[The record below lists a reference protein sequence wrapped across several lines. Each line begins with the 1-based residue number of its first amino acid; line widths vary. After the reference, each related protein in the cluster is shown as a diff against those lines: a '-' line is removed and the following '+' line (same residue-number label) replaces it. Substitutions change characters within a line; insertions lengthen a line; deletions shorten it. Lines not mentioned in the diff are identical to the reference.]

1 MQKKTFI
8 LLATCSLALS
18 IILGGCTSMEN
29 KTVTTTSKY
38 PDKPITLIVPFG
50 VGGGMDLVAR
60 LLEKTAP
67 THLGQPL
74 VIINKPGGAGT
85 LAWNELAG
93 ANPDGYT
100 IGMIAIEVLLQPLYS
115 PTKYHYPTA
124 LEPIVQI
131 SESSMVMAIQA
142 EQPWQNTDDLI
153 MYAKQHPG
161 KIKFGHSGMGGLA
174 HVAGES
180 FAKSADIQLEQVPF
194 QSSAETMTNLL
205 GGHTQVAFVNPA
217 SAKEYMKDGMI
228 RVLAMASEKRLA
240 DPIFANVPTFK
251 EQGLDV
257 IGSGWYGIAAPKDLP
272 IEVKT
277 KLSEGF
283 KIIINDPEFKKSIE
297 QLGLQASY
305 LGPKESGEIW
315 LTDSQKLTQIAQET
329 GILDKIKA
337 QKK

>member
-1 MQKKTFI
+1 MQKKPLLF
-8 LLATCSLALS
+8 LATSLLVLS
-18 IILGGCTSMEN
+18 IMLGGCTNMES

-85 LAWNELAG
+85 LGWNELSG
-93 ANPDGYT
+93 ASSDGYT
-100 IGMIAIEVLLQPLYS
+100 LAITGIEVILQPLYG

-124 LEPIVQI
+124 LEPIAQI
-131 SESSMVMAIQA
+131 AEISLVMAIQSDR
-142 EQPWQNTDDLI
+142 PWSNIRDLI
-153 MYAKQHPG
+153 EYAKQHPG
-161 KIKFGHSGMGGLA
+161 KIKFGHPGVGGIN
-174 HVAGES
+174 HVAGET
-180 FAKSADIQLEQVPF
+180 FAKAADIQLEQVPF
-194 QSSAETMTNLL
+194 QSSAETMASLL
-205 GGHTQVAFVNPA
+205 GGHIQVAFVTPA
-217 SAKEYMKDGMI
+217 SAKEYMKNGMI
-228 RVLAMASEKRLA
+228 RVLAIAGEKRLA
-240 DPIFANVPTFK
+240 DPVLANVSTFK

-257 IGSGWYGIAAPKDLP
+257 IGSSWFGVAAPKDLP

-277 KLSEGF
+277 KLSDGF
-283 KIIINDPEFKKSIE
+283 KIIINDPEFKKNIE
-297 QLGLQASY
+297 QLGLQVSY
-305 LGPKESGEIW
+305 LGPKESQEKW
-315 LTDSQKLTQIAQET
+315 LTDSQRLTQTVQET